1 MAALP
6 GLCADLS
13 DRWSV
18 RLGEPF
24 ANCQVSLVVP
34 VDGAEIPAVIK
45 IPLPAEIEIGTVA
58 GDYRDR
64 ESAALQAWAGNGA
77 TELLA
82 HDQATG
88 AMLVERCVPGATL
101 DTIDSPEEA
110 DEVAATVLA
119 LLHEPAAVGTDGF
132 ERLADRAVTLA
143 EELPGRFAKAPNGF
157 EPRLLDEA
165 VETLGELANAKGDDV
180 LLHGDAHHHN
190 ILSAR
195 RQGWLAI
202 DPLPMV
208 GEAAYDAVQY
218 LLFRKGDLTDPA
230 SEWESVIMRFCE
242 LAEVDADRVKAWTFA
257 RLVSDA
263 VSKCEQGHSVN
274 ELEARHGDLW
284 TARLIHR

>member
-1 MAALP
+1 M
-6 GLCADLS
+6 
-13 DRWSV
+13 
-18 RLGEPF
+18 
-24 ANCQVSLVVP
+24 VP
-34 VDGAEIPAVIK
+34 ADGAEIPAVIK

-64 ESAALQAWAGNGA
+64 EAAAVRAWVGNGA

-82 HDQATG
+82 HDQAID

-101 DTIDSPEEA
+101 DTIDSPVNA

-119 LLHEPAAVGTDGF
+119 LLHEPPAVGTGGF
-132 ERLADRAVTLA
+132 ERLADRAAALA
-143 EELPGRFAKAPNGF
+143 RELPGRFVKVANAF
-157 EPRLLDEA
+157 EPRLLDDA
-165 VETLGELANAKGDDV
+165 VQMLGELSTATGDDV
-180 LLHGDAHHHN
+180 LLHGDAHHYN

-195 RQGWLAI
+195 RLGWLAI

-208 GEAAYDAVQY
+208 GEAAYDTVQY
-218 LLFRKGDLTDPA
+218 LLFRKGDLADPA
-230 SEWESVIMRFCE
+230 SEWESVIMRFCD
-242 LAEVDADRVKAWTFA
+242 LAHVDADRVKAWTFA

-263 VSKCEQGHSVN
+263 VSKCEQGHSVS